1 MTALTTQKVVDA
13 GTAPSFA
20 QAASVSD
27 TAQVG
32 NGINTFLV
40 YKNTGTQKTITIV
53 APGSTEYGQP
63 FPDPAII
70 LPATTGEKWIPLRK
84 AYDPADGSGRATIT
98 MTPDAT
104 GVTVAV
110 VQVG

>member
-1 MTALTTQKVVDA
+1 MTALATQLVADA
-13 GTAPSFA
+13 GTAPSLV
-20 QAASVSD
+20 AASVSD

-32 NGINTFLV
+32 NGHNTFLV

-53 APGSTEYGQP
+53 TPGLTDYGQP
-63 FPDPAII
+63 NPDPAII
-70 LPATTGEKWIPLRK
+70 LPATTGEKWIPLRR

-98 MTPDAT
+98 MAPDAT